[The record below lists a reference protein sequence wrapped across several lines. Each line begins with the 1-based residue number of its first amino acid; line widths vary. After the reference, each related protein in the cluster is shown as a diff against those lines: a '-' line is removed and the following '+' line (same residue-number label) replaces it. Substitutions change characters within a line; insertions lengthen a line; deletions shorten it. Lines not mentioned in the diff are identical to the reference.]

1 MKKVLFW
8 CSLASAPLGLT
19 QLILILH
26 LNRDLGIS
34 DYWFTFGDSLV
45 LTVLGQ
51 LAFMPILVL
60 AASLCPVGVEGALFA
75 TLMSV
80 FNGAGVVGTELGAAL
95 TAALGVTETN
105 FANLAPLVT
114 VCNLSS
120 LLPLLAIGWLD
131 EPAAKGAAADD
142 GASEP
147 GGGGGGAEATARRRD
162 AHGGGGGSSETAEE
176 AATESVV
183 IDVDADGDAASS
195 SS

>member
-8 CSLASAPLGLT
+8 CSVASAPLGLT

-26 LNRDLGIS
+26 INRDLGIS

-95 TAALGVTETN
+95 TAAFGVTETN

-131 EPAAKGAAADD
+131 EPTAKGATAARLRRAD
-142 GASEP
+142 
-147 GGGGGGAEATARRRD
+147 GGGGGGAEATAWRD
-162 AHGGGGGSSETAEE
+162 AHGGGRGSYETAEE